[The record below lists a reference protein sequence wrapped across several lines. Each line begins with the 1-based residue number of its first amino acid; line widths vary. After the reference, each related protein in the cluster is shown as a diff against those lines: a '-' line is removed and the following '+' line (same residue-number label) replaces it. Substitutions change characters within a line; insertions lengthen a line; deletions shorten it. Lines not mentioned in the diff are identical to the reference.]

1 VNVEKL
7 EIQDGDVLVLRGVK
21 VGEEE
26 NVQALR
32 DELFLRGYRDV
43 LVIALAD
50 GATLERLD
58 EAAMAEHGWVRA
70 KR

>member
-1 VNVEKL
+1 MNVDKL

-43 LVIALAD
+43 LVVALAD

-58 EAAMAEHGWVRA
+58 EEAMAAHGWVRE